1 MAFSVGSKLGAEA
14 SVGPFDNRL
23 PPRGGSFGGAQSNGD
38 DWDDWDPTRAR
49 LGYTGRM
56 GALPWMGPG
65 GRGAI
70 DLPDP
75 AITQQRGVGA
85 EPFSPPALA
94 LAARAET
101 EDYLT
106 VNYDVREPG
115 FAEVYDALIAP
126 QWSEPFGRLLLSA
139 FLTLPRESGWQGLDV
154 ACGTGYPTLELA
166 HYIGQDCD
174 LAGIDIWEEAIAL
187 ATRKAR
193 DGWLRN
199 VTFLVADALDSGLP
213 EGSFDTI
220 TCNLGLTSFSDR
232 SGALGA
238 MWRLARQR
246 GHLLLTTP
254 LQSAMREFLD
264 IYYLTLRDLKLGD
277 YQRALAQQI
286 ALRPT
291 VAETRRLMERAGFQV
306 MREVTDTFTLRFQSP
321 MRFLRSPLVQTT
333 YMLGWRSIIPDLT
346 IRRLVFNEVERRL
359 EARVQVN
366 GGELT
371 MTVPMLCLVGVR
383 M

>member
-1 MAFSVGSKLGAEA
+1 M
-14 SVGPFDNRL
+14 GPFDNRL
-23 PPRGGSFGGAQSNGD
+23 PPRGPLGGAQGSGD
-38 DWDDWDPTRAR
+38 DWDDWDPTHAR

-65 GRGAI
+65 AHSGI

-75 AITQQRGVGA
+75 ALTKQRGVGG
-85 EPFSPPALA
+85 EPLSPPALA
-94 LAARAET
+94 LSARADT

-106 VNYDVREPG
+106 VSYDVREPG
-115 FAEVYDALIAP
+115 FAELYDALIAP
-126 QWSEPFGRLLLSA
+126 QWSETFGRLLLSA

-154 ACGTGYPTLELA
+154 ACGAGFPTLELA
-166 HYIGQDCD
+166 RYIGQDCD
-174 LAGIDIWEEAIAL
+174 LAGIDIWDEAIAL

-193 DGWLRN
+193 EAWLRN
-199 VTFLVADALDSGLP
+199 VTFLVADVLNSGLP
-213 EGSFDTI
+213 DGSFDAI

-232 SGALGA
+232 GGALGA
-238 MWRLARQR
+238 MWRLLRQR
-246 GHLLLTTP
+246 GHMLLTTP

-277 YQRALAQQI
+277 YQRTLAQQI

-291 VAETRRLMERAGFQV
+291 IAETRRLMERAGFQIT
-306 MREVTDTFTLRFQSP
+306 REVTDTFTLRFPSP
-321 MRFLRSPLVQTT
+321 MAFLRSPLVQTT
-333 YMLGWRSIIPDLT
+333 YMLSWRSIIPDLT
-346 IRRLVFNEVERRL
+346 IRRLVFNEIERRL
-359 EARVQVN
+359 EARAQVN

-371 MTVPMLCLVGVR
+371 MTVPMLCLVGMR

>member
-1 MAFSVGSKLGAEA
+1 
-14 SVGPFDNRL
+14 VGPFDNRQPL
-23 PPRGGSFGGAQSNGD
+23 RGPLGAQNSD
-38 DWDDWDPTRAR
+38 DWDDWDPSRAR

-65 GRGAI
+65 AHGAI

-75 AITQQRGVGA
+75 AITRQRGVDG
-85 EPFSPPALA
+85 EPLSPPALA
-94 LAARAET
+94 LSARAEAA
-101 EDYLT
+101 DYLT
-106 VNYDVREPG
+106 VSYDVREPG

-126 QWSEPFGRLLLSA
+126 QWSEPFGRLMLSA
-139 FLTLPRESGWQGLDV
+139 FLTLPRESGWQCLDV
-154 ACGTGYPTLELA
+154 ACGAGYPTLELA
-166 HYIGQDCD
+166 RYIGQDCD

-193 DGWLRN
+193 DAWLRN
-199 VTFLVADALDSGLP
+199 VTFLVADVLASGLP
-213 EGSFDTI
+213 EDSFDAI
-220 TCNLGLTSFSDR
+220 TCNLGLTSFADR

-238 MWRLARQR
+238 MWRLLRQR

-291 VAETRRLMERAGFQV
+291 IAETRRLLERAGFQIT
-306 MREVTDTFTLRFQSP
+306 REVTDTFTLRFPSTLA
-321 MRFLRSPLVQTT
+321 FLRSPLIQTT
-333 YMLGWRSIIPDLT
+333 FLLNWRSIIPDLT

-359 EARVQVN
+359 EARRLVN

-371 MTVPMLCLVGVR
+371 MTTPMLCLVGMR

>member
-1 MAFSVGSKLGAEA
+1 M
-14 SVGPFDNRL
+14 GPFDNRM
-23 PPRGGSFGGAQSNGD
+23 PPRGPLGGAAGSGD

-56 GALPWMGPG
+56 GALPWTPTGSQGAGDRSDLAGAQRRGSG
-65 GRGAI
+65 GDA
-70 DLPDP
+70 L
-75 AITQQRGVGA
+75 
-85 EPFSPPALA
+85 SPTALA
-94 LAARAET
+94 LSARADT

-115 FAEVYDALIAP
+115 FAELYDALIAP

-154 ACGTGYPTLELA
+154 ACGAGYPTLELA
-166 HYIGQDCD
+166 RHIGQDCD

-193 DGWLRN
+193 DAWLRN
-199 VTFLVADALDSGLP
+199 VTFLVADIQQSGLP
-213 EGSFDTI
+213 EGTFDAI
-220 TCNLGLTSFSDR
+220 TCNLGLTSFADR
-232 SGALGA
+232 GGALWA
-238 MWRLARQR
+238 MWRLLRPR
-246 GHLLLTTP
+246 GHILLTTP

-291 VAETRRLMERAGFQV
+291 IAETRRLMERAGFQIV
-306 MREVTDTFTLRFQSP
+306 REVTDTFTLRFPTPLS
-321 MRFLRSPLVQTT
+321 FLRSPLIQTT

-359 EARVQVN
+359 EARTRVN

-371 MTVPMLCLVGVR
+371 LTTPMLCLVGAR
-383 M
+383 L

>member
-1 MAFSVGSKLGAEA
+1 M
-14 SVGPFDNRL
+14 GPFDNRL
-23 PPRGGSFGGAQSNGD
+23 PPRVPLGSALGSGD

-65 GRGAI
+65 AHGAI

-75 AITQQRGVGA
+75 ALTKQRGVGG
-85 EPFSPPALA
+85 EPLSPPALA
-94 LAARAET
+94 LSARADT

-106 VNYDVREPG
+106 VSYDVREPG
-115 FAEVYDALIAP
+115 FAELYDALIAP

-154 ACGTGYPTLELA
+154 ACGAGYPTLELA
-166 HYIGQDCD
+166 RYIGQDCD
-174 LAGIDIWEEAIAL
+174 LAGIDIWDEAIAL

-193 DGWLRN
+193 EAWLRN
-199 VTFLVADALDSGLP
+199 VTFVVADVMNSGLP
-213 EGSFDTI
+213 DGAFDAI

-232 SGALGA
+232 GGALGA
-238 MWRLARQR
+238 MWRLLRQR
-246 GHLLLTTP
+246 GYILLTTP

-291 VAETRRLMERAGFQV
+291 IAETRRLMERAGFQV
-306 MREVTDTFTLRFQSP
+306 TREVTDTFTLRFPSP
-321 MRFLRSPLVQTT
+321 LAFLRSPLVQTT
-333 YMLGWRSIIPDLT
+333 YMLSWRSLIPDLT

-359 EARVQVN
+359 EARAQVN
-366 GGELT
+366 GGELA
-371 MTVPMLCLVGVR
+371 MTVPMLCLVGMR

>member
-1 MAFSVGSKLGAEA
+1 M
-14 SVGPFDNRL
+14 GPFDNRI
-23 PPRGGSFGGAQSNGD
+23 PPRGSLGGAQGSDD

-65 GRGAI
+65 AHGAI

-75 AITQQRGVGA
+75 ALTRHRGVGA
-85 EPFSPPALA
+85 ESLSPPALA
-94 LAARAET
+94 LSARADT

-106 VNYDVREPG
+106 VTYDIREPG
-115 FAEVYDALIAP
+115 FAELYDTLIAP
-126 QWSEPFGRLLLSA
+126 QWSAPFGRLLLSA
-139 FLTLPRESGWQGLDV
+139 FLTLPRDSGWQGLDV

-187 ATRKAR
+187 AIRKAR
-193 DGWLRN
+193 DAWLRN

-238 MWRLARQR
+238 MWRLLRQR
-246 GHLLLTTP
+246 GHMLLTTP

-277 YQRALAQQI
+277 YQRLFAQQI

-291 VAETRRLMERAGFQV
+291 VAETRRLLERAGFRIE
-306 MREVTDTFTLRFQSP
+306 REVTDTFTLRFPSALA
-321 MRFLRSPLVQTT
+321 FLRSPLVQTT
-333 YMLGWRSIIPDLT
+333 YMLSWRSIIPDMT

-359 EARVQVN
+359 EARAQVN

-371 MTVPMLCLVGVR
+371 MTVPMLCLVGLRV
-383 M
+383 

>member
-1 MAFSVGSKLGAEA
+1 M
-14 SVGPFDNRL
+14 GPFDNHQAPFGPL
-23 PPRGGSFGGAQSNGD
+23 GGAQSGD

-65 GRGAI
+65 ASGGIA
-70 DLPDP
+70 LPDP
-75 AITQQRGVGA
+75 AITRQRGLGGAGDMGA
-85 EPFSPPALA
+85 EPLSPPALA
-94 LAARAET
+94 LSARAET

-106 VNYDVREPG
+106 VTYDVREPG
-115 FAEVYDALIAP
+115 FAELYDALIAP
-126 QWSEPFGRLLLSA
+126 RWSEPFGRLMLSA

-166 HYIGQDCD
+166 RYIGQDCD

-187 ATRKAR
+187 AIRKAR
-193 DGWLRN
+193 DAWLRN
-199 VTFLVADALDSGLP
+199 VTFLAADVLDSGLP
-213 EGSFDTI
+213 DGSFDTI
-220 TCNLGLTSFSDR
+220 TCNLGLTSFTDR
-232 SGALGA
+232 GGALGA
-238 MWRLARQR
+238 MWRLLRQR
-246 GHLLLTTP
+246 GHILLTTP

-291 VAETRRLMERAGFQV
+291 IAETHRQMERAGFQV
-306 MREVTDTFTLRFQSP
+306 VRDVTDTFTLRFPST
-321 MRFLRSPLVQTT
+321 MAFLRSPLIQMT
-333 YMLGWRSIIPDLT
+333 YMLGWRSIIPDQT

-359 EARVQVN
+359 EARRQVN

-371 MTVPMLCLVGVR
+371 MTTPMLCLVGTR

>member
-1 MAFSVGSKLGAEA
+1 M
-14 SVGPFDNRL
+14 GPFDNRM
-23 PPRGGSFGGAQSNGD
+23 PPRGPLGGTQGSGD
-38 DWDDWDPTRAR
+38 DWDDWDPTHAR

-65 GRGAI
+65 AQGLI
-70 DLPDP
+70 DLPD
-75 AITQQRGVGA
+75 AALTRQRGVGGDSL
-85 EPFSPPALA
+85 SPPALA
-94 LAARAET
+94 LSARADT

-106 VNYDVREPG
+106 VTYDIREPG
-115 FAEVYDALIAP
+115 FAELYDALIAP

-139 FLTLPRESGWQGLDV
+139 FLTLPRDSGWQGLDV

-166 HYIGQDCD
+166 RYIGQDCD
-174 LAGIDIWEEAIAL
+174 LAGIDIWDEAIAL

-193 DGWLRN
+193 DAWLRN
-199 VTFLVADALDSGLP
+199 VTFLIADALNTGLP

-238 MWRLARQR
+238 MWRLLRQR
-246 GHLLLTTP
+246 GHILLTTP

-277 YQRALAQQI
+277 YQRTLAQQI

-291 VAETRRLMERAGFQV
+291 VAETRRLLERAGFRV
-306 MREVTDTFTLRFQSP
+306 EREVTDTFTLRFPSP
-321 MRFLRSPLVQTT
+321 MAFLRSPLVQTT
-333 YMLGWRSIIPDLT
+333 YMLSWRSIIPDLT

-359 EARVQVN
+359 TARAQVN

-371 MTVPMLCLVGVR
+371 MTVPMLCLVGMRV
-383 M
+383 